1 MAGYTHVNLKQDVE
15 DQAPNFGYAPNIE
28 ARFAGGSLELENS
41 GVSYQ
46 RYAPNF
52 RQPFGH
58 RHKQQEE
65 VYVIVGGS
73 GRLKLDNEIVDLKQ
87 WDAVRIPPEITRCVE
102 GGPEG
107 LELLAFGAPYTDP
120 PREDV
125 EPAPNWWTD

>member
-1 MAGYTHVNLKQDVE
+1 VAAYTLVNLKQDVE
-15 DQAPNFGYAPNIE
+15 DQAPNFGFAPNIE
-28 ARFAGGSLELENS
+28 AHFAADDLQLEHS

-73 GRLKLDNEIVDLKQ
+73 GRLKLDDEIVDLKQ

-102 GGPEG
+102 AGPEG
-107 LELLAFGAPYTDP
+107 LELLAFGAPHTGP
-120 PREDV
+120 PNEDV

>member
-1 MAGYTHVNLKQDVE
+1 MARYTHLNLKQDVE

-58 RHKQQEE
+58 RHKHQEE
-65 VYVIVGGS
+65 MYVIVGGS
-73 GRLKLDNEIVDLKQ
+73 GRL
-87 WDAVRIPPEITRCVE
+87 
-102 GGPEG
+102 
-107 LELLAFGAPYTDP
+107 
-120 PREDV
+120 
-125 EPAPNWWTD
+125 